1 MEGKKRRAAAPG
13 QERQHAKAAPRHRG
27 VAFFAWQD
35 GVLFHFSDAGEA
47 QKVYRILIMSKY
59 SANEK
64 NALRKA
70 GLYMWQHPHVRGEDS
85 VILLYFLSTSVVLP
99 LFQNCRKPPEE
110 SPVSRPA
117 QSHRRFPAFTA
128 ARCFP
133 FLPLPSGRA
142 TPGIFPL
149 WQTSGRATPS
159 APCAV
164 AAMARARRRSR
175 TPEGRTERRSRR
187 GHHPAHGAGKVRAD
201 APRATRRAG
210 YSPTQETNFAFPHKG
225 EYGGA
230 GGVEGQPPLSPHAPR
245 RAGDPPPTPGRSRDA
260 QRDTGSIRPGRFTFF
275 KVELL

>member
-85 VILLYFLSTSVVLP
+85 VILLYFLSAFIFTLISKLP
-99 LFQNCRKPPEE
+99 Q
-110 SPVSRPA
+110 
-117 QSHRRFPAFTA
+117 A
-128 ARCFP
+128 ARGVPCQP
-133 FLPLPSGRA
+133 PGTIAPSISRLHCRLLLPLPAVLILLPPGRG

-175 TPEGRTERRSRR
+175 PPAGRTERRSRR

-201 APRATRRAG
+201 APCDTRRMG
-210 YSPTQETNFAFPHKG
+210 YSPTQETNFAFPTKG
-225 EYGGA
+225 STGGQA
-230 GGVEGQPPLSPHAPR
+230 TRRPR
-245 RAGDPPPTPGRSRDA
+245 RAAAAMHRGA
-260 QRDTGSIRPGRFTFF
+260 AA
-275 KVELL
+275 

>member
-1 MEGKKRRAAAPG
+1 MPSRAAGTYSAHFIKHCPFPRRFSDRIACFREERKALPAAARVMEGKKRRAAAPG

-149 WQTSGRATPS
+149 WQTSGRASPS
-159 APCAV
+159 APCSRCSEGAG
-164 AAMARARRRSR
+164 AKAIPDARRADGAPQQAR
-175 TPEGRTERRSRR
+175 TSPGPRGREGSRR
-187 GHHPAHGAGKVRAD
+187 CPARHAAD
-201 APRATRRAG
+201 GVQSSLKRRLPRYRK
-210 YSPTQETNFAFPHKG
+210 KG
-225 EYGGA
+225 ST
-230 GGVEGQPPLSPHAPR
+230 GVQG
-245 RAGDPPPTPGRSRDA
+245 
-260 QRDTGSIRPGRFTFF
+260 
-275 KVELL
+275 V